1 MTDTENK
8 ALYIAEQCRKAGMT
22 LAGTAGI
29 LANVEAE
36 SIFSPINLENSKENR
51 VGMTDAQYTAAVDN
65 GTYHSFV
72 NDSAGYGLAQWTA
85 SDRKQGM
92 LNFHRS
98 RGKSIGD
105 FETQVAWLLT
115 ELRSYTKAYNTCR
128 NSNDPYQ
135 CGYDV
140 CKYYEICDNLEAAS
154 QYRGGV
160 AKRWYS
166 WLQAVNLN
174 ETVTPV
180 TPAEPTVQEPATPQP
195 KEPKGKV
202 GKMQLRT
209 IDQGIEGWPE
219 VWLAQAALKTRGYSA
234 VSTGIFDST
243 MTKAVKDFQ
252 QDAFPT
258 DESQWDGVIGPL
270 TWAKLL
276 SFL

>member
-1 MTDTENK
+1 M
-8 ALYIAEQCRKAGMT
+8 
-22 LAGTAGI
+22 
-29 LANVEAE
+29 
-36 SIFSPINLENSKENR
+36 
-51 VGMTDAQYTAAVDN
+51 
-65 GTYHSFV
+65 
-72 NDSAGYGLAQWTA
+72 AQWTA

-92 LNFHRS
+92 LKFHKS

-160 AKRWYS
+160 ARRWYS
-166 WLQAVNLN
+166 WLQTMNLN
-174 ETVTPV
+174 EPV
-180 TPAEPTVQEPATPQP
+180 IPATPAEPDTTPEQPVQFST
-195 KEPKGKV
+195 PKGKV

-243 MTKAVKDFQ
+243 TTKAVKDFQ

-258 DESQWDGVIGPL
+258 DESQWDGVIGPI